1 MRSIYL
7 FAIFAFALS
16 IGTTT
21 SLLAQPPAGEAD
33 EGQRRGERRRPAP
46 SVPVTPDAY
55 RGSSGMVGAT
65 EYTLYCRGGNGFV
78 FREVDR
84 RLTSSFHAISLVEMS
99 FAPGDKP
106 AGSGLQPGECALAE
120 RAFSRDDIMQVRDP
134 VRVRFET
141 PANSQLKQTQHGTT
155 LDRSPTAAER
165 YPDAITIPVYLQR
178 ADQQWKFKVTLD
190 SEHGYFLASSHSAYV
205 SPVSGT
211 SPIGGGLTRRRY

>member
-1 MRSIYL
+1 MRTRYVL
-7 FAIFAFALS
+7 ALIS
-16 IGTTT
+16 FMMLLG
-21 SLLAQPPAGEAD
+21 SLAVPAQPPAGQPD
-33 EGQRRGERRRPAP
+33 EDQRRGERRRPAP

-55 RGSSGMVGAT
+55 KGSSGMVGAT
-65 EYTLYCRGGNGFV
+65 EYTLYCRGGYGFV

-84 RLTSSFHAISLVEMS
+84 RLTSSLQAIVLLEMS

-134 VRVRFET
+134 VKVRFET

-178 ADQQWKFKVTLD
+178 SDQHWKFKVTLNH
-190 SEHGYFLASSHSAYV
+190 EQGYFLASSHTAYV
-205 SPVSGT
+205 SPVGGT
-211 SPIGGGLTRRRY
+211 TPIAGGLSRRRF

>member
-1 MRSIYL
+1 MRTKSL
-7 FAIFAFALS
+7 FALI
-16 IGTTT
+16 
-21 SLLAQPPAGEAD
+21 SLLMLLGSLTVTAQPPAGQPEED
-33 EGQRRGERRRPAP
+33 QRRGERRRPAP
-46 SVPVTPDAY
+46 SDPVTPDVY
-55 RGSSGMVGAT
+55 KGSSGMVAAN

-78 FREVDR
+78 FREVDGR
-84 RLTSSFHAISLVEMS
+84 VTTSGHIITTLEMS
-99 FAPGDKP
+99 FAPGAQP
-106 AGSGLQPGECALAE
+106 AGMGLQPGECALSE
-120 RAFSRDDIMQVRDP
+120 RPFSRDDIMQVRDP
-134 VRVRFET
+134 VKVRFET

-190 SEHGYFLASSHSAYV
+190 SEQGYFLASSHSAYV